1 MDLLPLM
8 KERYSVRRYAQIPV
22 EEEKLRLVLEA
33 ARLAP
38 TARNLQ
44 PFHIYVVESGEN
56 LEKLRSLTPCTFN
69 APVVLMF
76 CGVEKESA
84 QSPLDGRSW
93 AQMDTT
99 IALTHA
105 VLEAQS
111 LGLGTCI
118 VGWYD
123 KDAVHDAFNLPEEE
137 AVWALLP
144 MGYAAEDAL
153 PSGAHETR
161 KPMETL
167 VTRL

>member
-8 KERYSVRRYAQIPV
+8 KERYSVRRYASIPV
-22 EEEKLRLVLEA
+22 EEEKLGRVLEA

-56 LEKLRSLTPCTFN
+56 LDKLRTLTPCAFN

-84 QSPLDGRSW
+84 HSALDGRSW
-93 AQMDTT
+93 AQVDTA

-123 KDAVHDAFNLPEEE
+123 KDAVHDAFCLPEDET
-137 AVWALLP
+137 VLALLP
-144 MGYAAEDAL
+144 IGYAAEDAV
-153 PSGAHETR
+153 PGQAHERR